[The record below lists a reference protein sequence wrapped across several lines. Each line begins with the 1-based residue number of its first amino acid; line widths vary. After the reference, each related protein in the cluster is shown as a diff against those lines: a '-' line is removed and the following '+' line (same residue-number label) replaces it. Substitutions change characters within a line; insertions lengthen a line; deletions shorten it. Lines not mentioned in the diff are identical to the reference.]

1 VEDGLDVSQRP
12 LMAPVLARRRNGGEG
27 KQGAKEVLGWQ
38 RHFTTGEEA
47 RWELRPPWWRHDTA
61 VGGRRPSRPTWTG
74 VAEWAEGL
82 GQNH

>member
-47 RWELRPPWWRHDTA
+47 RWPAGEPGGGSFDRP
-61 VGGRRPSRPTWTG
+61 GG
-74 VAEWAEGL
+74 GL
-82 GQNH
+82 TLP